1 MSKNLGTKLLQ
12 AIPVAAV
19 GLMLLS
25 SGALGA
31 LTQPVN
37 PYGGGATVTTN
48 TLQTILE
55 QIANF
60 LITAGVVVAVIFI
73 VWGGVQFI
81 RGKADEGKK
90 ILTNAAIGVAII
102 FAVGLIM
109 NTIARVVQERSLTG

>member
-1 MSKNLGTKLLQ
+1 MRIQIGK
-12 AIPVAAV
+12 AIVRAAPVALV
-19 GLMLLS
+19 GFMVLS

-31 LTQPVN
+31 LQQPVN
-37 PYGGGATVTTN
+37 PYGPGDAVTTS
-48 TLQTILE
+48 TIQTILE

-73 VWGGVQFI
+73 VLGGVQFM
-81 RGKADEGKK
+81 RGKPDEGKK

-109 NTIARVVQERSLTG
+109 STIARVVQTRSIT